1 MQAKPARARRKKYPG
16 YNTLMVVWHESINK
30 EFDPVSALREAATSR
45 GLVVDLKAHMAT
57 PRLRVDSIESQRLR
71 RKLSQPID
79 KATAAHL
86 RDLAERARQGEDVS
100 QALLAAMD
108 PGS

>member
-1 MQAKPARARRKKYPG
+1 MQAKPAKARGKKYPG

-30 EFDPVSALREAATSR
+30 EFDPVSALKEVATSR
-45 GLVVDLKAHMAT
+45 GLIVDLKAHMAT
-57 PRLRVDSIESQRLR
+57 PRLRVDSVESQRLR

-79 KATAAHL
+79 KPTADRI
-86 RDLAERARQGEDVS
+86 RDLVERARQGEDVS

-108 PGS
+108 PDS